1 MKHLLRQLLDAAVAS
16 AQPGLVVPKH
26 LPQPGAGRTIVVG
39 AGKASAEMAKAVEK
53 HWSAPLEGLVVTRY
67 GHGSSCHRIE
77 IVEAAH
83 PVPDEAGQRAA
94 ARMLKLVA
102 NLSRHDLV
110 ICLISGGGSA
120 LLPLPLGAV
129 TLQDKQQLSRS
140 LLASGASISEMN
152 CIRRHLSAIKGGRLA
167 AACHPARVVSLI
179 ISDVP
184 GDSLMDI
191 ASGPTAGDTTTCADA
206 LEILA
211 RYGIVPPG
219 SVKEVLES
227 AAGESVKPD
236 DPRLERC
243 ENILIA
249 TPQRA
254 LEAAAEVARRAGI
267 LPIILSDS
275 IEGESRE
282 VAKVL
287 AAIARQVADHGK
299 PFPRP
304 CVLLSGGETTVS
316 IKGPGHG
323 GRNVEFLLSLCLALR
338 GHRSVHALAADT
350 DGVDGSRE
358 TAGAYISPKTLEI
371 AARLGLNAQQELD
384 RNNAHVFFERVGA
397 SIVTGPT
404 LTNVNDFRAVLIS
417 ETGDCDA
424 QT

>member
-191 ASGPTAGDTTTCADA
+191 ASGPTAGDTTTGADA
-206 LEILA
+206 L
-211 RYGIVPPG
+211 
-219 SVKEVLES
+219 
-227 AAGESVKPD
+227 
-236 DPRLERC
+236 
-243 ENILIA
+243 
-249 TPQRA
+249 
-254 LEAAAEVARRAGI
+254 
-267 LPIILSDS
+267 
-275 IEGESRE
+275 
-282 VAKVL
+282 
-287 AAIARQVADHGK
+287 
-299 PFPRP
+299 
-304 CVLLSGGETTVS
+304 
-316 IKGPGHG
+316 
-323 GRNVEFLLSLCLALR
+323 
-338 GHRSVHALAADT
+338 
-350 DGVDGSRE
+350 
-358 TAGAYISPKTLEI
+358 
-371 AARLGLNAQQELD
+371 
-384 RNNAHVFFERVGA
+384 
-397 SIVTGPT
+397 
-404 LTNVNDFRAVLIS
+404 
-417 ETGDCDA
+417 
-424 QT
+424 